1 MVRVA
6 ILALA
11 VGPAPVRALAPGL
24 AGALAPAEAL
34 ALALA
39 RALGPIGELA
49 KYPTRI
55 IVRMGL
61 LLCVLGGGLCWHL
74 VKICS
79 RRALNHFCKGNWFQ
93 RSIL

>member
-34 ALALA
+34 SGFGFGSGFGAHW
-39 RALGPIGELA
+39 GISQVP
-49 KYPTRI
+49 
-55 IVRMGL
+55 
-61 LLCVLGGGLCWHL
+61 
-74 VKICS
+74 
-79 RRALNHFCKGNWFQ
+79 N
-93 RSIL
+93 